1 MPLDFRHH
9 SARLLPALRLV
20 AEAGIV
26 AAHLMRRST
35 DRALEQV
42 SNLFLQDPVGWKPDR
57 VAHAFNFE
65 EFVYLRVG
73 EGRVAS
79 KI

>member
-1 MPLDFRHH
+1 
-9 SARLLPALRLV
+9 
-20 AEAGIV
+20 
-26 AAHLMRRST
+26 MRRST

-42 SNLFLQDPVGWKPDR
+42 SDLFLQDPVGWQPDL
-57 VAHAFNFE
+57 VAHAFDFE
-65 EFVYLRVG
+65 ELVNLRAG

>member
-1 MPLDFRHH
+1 MPLDFRHD
-9 SARLLPALRLV
+9 SAGLLPALSLI

-26 AAHLMRRST
+26 AAHLMRRPT

-42 SNLFLQDPVGWKPDR
+42 PDLALQDVIGRQPDR
-57 VAHAFNFE
+57 IAVSLGFE
-65 EFVYLRVG
+65 ELVDLWVR

-79 KI
+79 E

>member
-1 MPLDFRHH
+1 
-9 SARLLPALRLV
+9 
-20 AEAGIV
+20 
-26 AAHLMRRST
+26 MRRST

-42 SNLFLQDPVGWKPDR
+42 CYLFLQDPVGRQPDP
-57 VAHAFNFE
+57 VAHAFDFE
-65 EFVYLRVG
+65 ELVDLRVG